1 MTEFENWNKLR
12 GIDFRIRFSPP
23 KQFEAYI
30 EQEWEDSW
38 EAALKLVKSRIEYAN
53 AGNDMIDWIF
63 EEELEDATTK
73 ERPRSGLRF
82 SS

>member
-1 MTEFENWNKLR
+1 MNEFESWNKLR
-12 GIDFRIRFSPP
+12 GIDFRVRFSPP

-30 EQEWEDSW
+30 EQEREDAW
-38 EAALKLVKSRIEYAN
+38 EAALKRAKSRIDYAN
-53 AGNDMIDWIF
+53 AGNDLIDWIF
-63 EEELEDATTK
+63 EEELDATTK

>member
-1 MTEFENWNKLR
+1 MKEFDNWNKLR
-12 GIDFRIRFSPP
+12 GVDFRIRFSPP

-30 EQEWEDSW
+30 EQEREDTWE
-38 EAALKLVKSRIEYAN
+38 EALKWALLTGSLAIIVQELK
-53 AGNDMIDWIF
+53 
-63 EEELEDATTK
+63 EELYKTDGTSK